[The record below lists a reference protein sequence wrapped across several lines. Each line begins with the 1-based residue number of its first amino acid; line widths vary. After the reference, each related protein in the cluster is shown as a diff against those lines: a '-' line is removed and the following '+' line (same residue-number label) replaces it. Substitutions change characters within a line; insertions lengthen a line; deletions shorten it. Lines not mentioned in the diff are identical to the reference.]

1 MVKLMKKRSSFG
13 NYVLLLL
20 LPPSSD
26 ARLAPFRASLSESQK
41 NSPVVTVGTRN
52 RAQIANDTL
61 KSSRGI
67 SLSGLL
73 GWSGEAGKL
82 MRQCSA
88 FVLAAI
94 SGIALAH
101 RNSRGRK
108 PHNAG
113 AAIGMAVGML
123 FLCTS
128 LNAQTFNATGTGAI
142 PDGGAN
148 PAPNYGAPLD
158 VTFPVTGMTSQIT
171 NISLSIT
178 FNPGHTFIGDLDVVL
193 APPGVTP
200 GAAGSFVIFSR
211 VGATTAADF
220 GDSSNLGGTYTFNNA
235 SANNLWTAAD
245 TTGNNVVITA
255 QSYRTSAPGPVAIP
269 AANTDF
275 TAAFSGLTL
284 AQLNGTWTLRFRDG
298 ASSDTGTVSAS
309 ALTLTAPIGP
319 SLAYNP
325 TSGATAGTGG
335 PVNFTGVT
343 AVGSTGNGTIVVTP
357 SGGIASGTT
366 TLGSF
371 TFSGADAAFFAR
383 TSAATL
389 NFTAGVGAA
398 QNVTM
403 TCTAGAAARTA
414 NLQATET
421 ITGGA
426 TTQRFWVLNCPAPQA
441 GVAQDGDVTLSGTFA
456 LNSYST
462 LSAAAASGGT
472 SFTVTSAA
480 ALALPTCGVGC
491 TAAGATS
498 GNGLG
503 TALALGDLL
512 MLYQPQELAGA
523 ITTTNGTAFGDVTN
537 YGSAGLYEFVSV
549 AGVSGNVV
557 TIDTTGGAGVNIC
570 TGLKRSYDSGAMVI
584 RVPQLRNLTIN
595 SGGLL
600 NPASAWNGSTGGVIA
615 LDVRPGAPQLLA
627 NGTITING
635 TGRINASGFGFRP
648 GAVDNLTTF
657 EGTNSTATQAYVA
670 NACTAGARKGE
681 SILGFAGTANGGTCG
696 STADNNETGAYNAAL
711 LTGSGAFNRGAIANG
726 GGGGNSHNA
735 GGGGGS
741 NVGTGT
747 WTGGG
752 NPDRGL
758 NNAFDDAWARD
769 DNTLDAFDLP
779 TVTATSTSP
788 GGGRG
793 GYSYS
798 ADNQN
803 ALTVNPGCTLLNPG
817 TCAANWGGDFRL
829 NRGGLGGRALAQQ
842 PSGDTVDRLYFGGG
856 GGAGDGNNSSS
867 APGGA
872 GGGLIFMIARRIVTD
887 AGSTTSL
894 ILSNGSDGLDTDISG
909 TLVGQDAPGGGGGGG
924 SIVAMLSGEIG
935 SNVQF
940 STVGGR
946 GGNQVIESSPEAEGP
961 GGGGGGGLI
970 AASFASGTPT
980 FLLTGGNSGTST
992 GVGPNAAQDAVTEFP
1007 VNGGTRGGAGLQVAA
1022 PPRNSSPFQ
1031 CLQTGGSGTFTT
1043 PVTNTWFQSTR
1054 VGTRIDVQFT
1064 TSAEVGNLGFRLS
1077 ADVAGRRVVVNE
1089 LIASREVDSPM
1100 PQDYLLSISDAGY
1113 ERLYLTDISITGKE
1127 VTRGPFEIGQSVGL
1141 RPVVDAYDWST
1152 ARADLAGF
1160 RLSRSAAN
1168 SSTAYVRVATRG
1180 MQRVSYE
1187 AMLAAGVNLAGVP
1200 AHELAVVS
1208 RDGPVI
1214 RRVRGGASFGPGSAI
1229 EFYGDPTPDLYTR
1242 TETYLVRRGA
1252 PEVIDMVTTTPV
1264 SLPAGAMADQWATVK
1279 YAPEVRYGFSSPSP
1293 DPWFADRLLANG
1305 APASYS
1311 FTMSAPAAID
1321 PVGVLKV
1328 SLWGGLNYPAGALPD
1343 HHVRVLFN
1351 DVLVADHWFDGL
1363 TPWDV
1368 EIPVSNLVAGNNT
1381 IRFELPRDTGNQ
1393 ADLLHLDSLQLN
1405 YLRTPAFVDG
1415 RLYGAGMRANDTDS
1429 DLLFADGIGD
1439 SFVGPAPINYR
1450 TITLPGLGSST
1461 RNFRIDAGTPT
1472 ELLVAMGRSI
1482 ETGALGET
1490 SEIWMSQPEGLFAP
1504 AISAAPAPLALP
1516 TVQADYWVITHG
1528 LFAPSLQSL
1537 LARRQQQGL
1546 QTAMI
1551 DVEQIY
1557 LAYSA
1562 GNPDPKAIL
1571 RFMREVAGPLGARY
1585 LLLVG
1590 GDTYDAPGYLNS
1602 GSISFI
1608 PTLYQRTNEI
1618 VAFAPVDPAFGD
1630 LTGDGVPE
1638 ISVGRLPVRTVAEAN
1653 ESVRKILDYD
1663 AQPAMSRLMA
1673 VSGAADTNQGL
1684 NFQAA
1689 SQSFQATF
1697 PSAWQQTNVYSD
1709 TLGVLA
1715 SQVAVRNG
1723 FNSGQ
1728 SIVSYIGH
1736 SSPTQWGFEALLT
1749 SAQVSGLAAN
1759 ANAPLVFQFGCWT
1772 TYFTLPSANSMSHA
1786 LMLTPGRGASGVLG
1800 STVLLDQPS
1809 HDLMAGAIGP
1819 LLVSGQ
1825 RIGDVVVTAKRQIA
1839 NALEGELRGT
1849 EIFLGISLMG
1859 DPAQQI
1865 R

>member
-1 MVKLMKKRSSFG
+1 MLQL
-13 NYVLLLL
+13 VLLIGGLALFTNSQAQIATVNAWSEQYDGNTLPGLSAAYPIGAGSNRLL
-20 LPPSSD
+20 VVAISATTSTND
-26 ARLAPFRASLSESQK
+26 AVPGTITVTWGGQTLTPQGPQNGDRGHAYLYTLSESSIAAGVG
-41 NSPVVTVGTRN
+41 NTLVVTVLDLTTHLHSHVFATVYSGVNQTTPVSDTDGTIDN
-52 RAQIANDTL
+52 GPDGTIDAYGGLTIAANG
-61 KSSRGI
+61 RGI
-67 SLSGLL
+67 EVLSLVSTNTTAPVLTLNGNWTAGFAAQTGTAAL
-73 GWSGEAGKL
+73 GYGAYVNESTVVGARTDAHSVAPNAEHA
-82 MRQCSA
+82 RA
-88 FVLAAI
+88 
-94 SGIALAH
+94 GIAL
-101 RNSRGRK
+101 
-108 PHNAG
+108 NA
-113 AAIGMAVGML
+113 APVG
-123 FLCTS
+123 
-128 LNAQTFNATGTGAI
+128 
-142 PDGGAN
+142 
-148 PAPNYGAPLD
+148 PN
-158 VTFPVTGMTSQIT
+158 
-171 NISLSIT
+171 
-178 FNPGHTFIGDLDVVL
+178 
-193 APPGVTP
+193 
-200 GAAGSFVIFSR
+200 
-211 VGATTAADF
+211 
-220 GDSSNLGGTYTFNNA
+220 
-235 SANNLWTAAD
+235 
-245 TTGNNVVITA
+245 
-255 QSYRTSAPGPVAIP
+255 
-269 AANTDF
+269 
-275 TAAFSGLTL
+275 
-284 AQLNGTWTLRFRDG
+284 
-298 ASSDTGTVSAS
+298 
-309 ALTLTAPIGP
+309 
-319 SLAYNP
+319 LAYAP
-325 TSGATAGTGG
+325 TAGATAGTGG

-357 SGGIASGTT
+357 SGGIPSGTT

-371 TFSGADAAFFAR
+371 TFSGADAAFFAL

-441 GVAQDGDVTLSGTFA
+441 GVAQDGDVTLSSGTFA

-462 LSAAAASGGT
+462 LSAAAASGAT

-480 ALALPTCGVGC
+480 ALTLPSCGAGC
-491 TAAGATS
+491 TASGATP

-503 TALALGDLL
+503 TGLAHGDLL
-512 MLYQPQELAGA
+512 MLYQPQELAGV
-523 ITTTNGTAFGDVTN
+523 ITTTNSTAFGALSGTG
-537 YGSAGLYEFVSV
+537 YGSAGLYEFVYVTSV
-549 AGVSGNVV
+549 STNTI
-557 TIDTTGGAGVNIC
+557 TIDTTGGASC

-648 GAVDNLTTF
+648 GVVDNLTTAAV
-657 EGTNSTATQAYVA
+657 TNNAATQSYVA
-670 NACTAGARKGE
+670 NACTDGARKGE
-681 SILGFAGTANGGTCG
+681 SILGFAGTLNTGTCG
-696 STADNNETGAYNAAL
+696 STADNNETGVYSAAVL
-711 LTGSGAFNRGAIANG
+711 AGSGAFNRGAIANG

-752 NPDRGL
+752 NPDPGPA
-758 NNAFDDAWARD
+758 NAFNAAWLL
-769 DNTLDAFDLP
+769 DNNTADAFDLP
-779 TVTATSTSP
+779 TVTAGSTSS

-793 GYSYS
+793 GYAFSS
-798 ADNQN
+798 VNRN
-803 ALTVNPGCTLLNPG
+803 ALTIGPGCDLLNPG
-817 TCAANWGGDFRL
+817 APCTGNGWGGDSRL
-829 NRGGLGGRALAQQ
+829 NRGGLGGRPLEQQ

-856 GGAGDGNNSSS
+856 GGAGDGNNGSS
-867 APGGA
+867 APGGP
-872 GGGLIFMIARRIVTD
+872 GGGLVFLIARRIVTD

-894 ILSNGSDGLDTDISG
+894 ILSNGSDGLDTDNTG
-909 TLVGQDAPGGGGGGG
+909 TLNGNDAPGGGGGGG
-924 SIVAMLSGEIG
+924 SIVALLSGAID

-946 GGNQVIESSPEAEGP
+946 GGNQVIDIGPEAEGP

-992 GVGPNAAQDAVTEFP
+992 ATNIPLLTNDAMTEFP

-1031 CLQTGGSGTFTT
+1031 CLQTGSGTFTT

-1100 PQDYLLSISDAGY
+1100 PQDYLLSINDAGY

-1127 VTRGPFEIGQSVGL
+1127 VTRGPFEIGQSVGK

-1152 ARADLAGF
+1152 ARTDLAAF

-1168 SSTAYVRVATRG
+1168 NSTAYVRVATRG

-1200 AHELAVVS
+1200 ADELAVVGHE
-1208 RDGPVI
+1208 GPVI

-1229 EFYGDPTPDLYTR
+1229 EFYADPTPDLYTR
-1242 TETYLVRRGA
+1242 TETYLVRRAAGQA
-1252 PEVIDMVTTTPV
+1252 MDMVATAPV
-1264 SLPAGAMADQWATVK
+1264 SLPAGSMAEQWATVK
-1279 YAPEVRYGFSSPSP
+1279 YAPEVRYGFASPLP

-1351 DVLVADHWFDGL
+1351 GVLVADHWFDGL

-1415 RLYGAGMRANDTDS
+1415 RLYGAGMRATDTDS

-1472 ELLVAMGRSI
+1472 ELLVVMGRSI
-1482 ETGALGET
+1482 ETGALGES
-1490 SEIWMSQPEGLFAP
+1490 SEIWMSQPEELFAP

-1516 TVQADYWVITHG
+1516 TGRADYWVITHG

-1546 QTAMI
+1546 QTAMV

-1608 PTLYQRTNEI
+1608 PTLYQRTNEV

-1697 PSAWQQTNVYSD
+1697 PSAWQQTNVYVD

-1715 SQVAVRNG
+1715 SQVAVSNG

-1736 SSPTQWGFEALLT
+1736 SSPTQWGFEAVLT

-1839 NALEGELRGT
+1839 NALDGELKGT